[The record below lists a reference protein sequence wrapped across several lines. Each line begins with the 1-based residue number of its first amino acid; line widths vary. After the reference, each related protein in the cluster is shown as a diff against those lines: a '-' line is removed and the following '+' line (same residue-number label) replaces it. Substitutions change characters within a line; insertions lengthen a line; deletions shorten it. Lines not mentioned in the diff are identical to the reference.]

1 MKYSILTFK
10 IVSDKSQDSVI
21 ADSLSRTFKKQNMTL
36 EIYVNNVNIIPG
48 IDANMFKLTIN
59 KMQNEDFK
67 ITQGN

>member
-1 MKYSILTFK
+1 MI
-10 IVSDKSQDSVI
+10 
-21 ADSLSRTFKKQNMTL
+21 L

-59 KMQNEDFK
+59 KMQNEDLK

>member
-10 IVSDKSQDSVI
+10 IDSDKSQDSVI
-21 ADSLSRTFKKQNMTL
+21 ADSLLRTFKKQIMIL

-59 KMQNEDFK
+59 KMQNEDLK